1 MDFLTLYMGAKD
13 LHRVLAQ
20 IQETTPSA
28 PGANTS
34 MAQDDSPVS

>member
-20 IQETTPSA
+20 MQETTPSA
-28 PGANTS
+28 PCANTS
-34 MAQDDSPVS
+34 MAQDESPLT